1 MMSGDYAKVIALA
14 PEYDSGHEPQIG
26 EPLAWALSASARA
39 LAAKAAA
46 VPASERDALQR
57 RAEDYARRADAIRP
71 GLGAAALKP

>member
-1 MMSGDYAKVIALA
+1 MMSGDYDKVITLA
-14 PEYDSGHEPQIG
+14 PEYDSGREPEIG
-26 EPLAWALSASARA
+26 EPLAWALSSARA

-46 VPASERDALQR
+46 APASERDALQR